1 MNKHENN
8 GSIDTSPMQD
18 FKITLTKSEIDK
30 LESLYKD
37 LIDNCKLDHSLSRY
51 ETNFRAIYNSLTLV
65 VKNENDL
72 HDKFLIIKREN
83 TDLHLKLNQAF
94 KLAGI
99 DLKVKENLIE
109 KLEKASIEVAVSKSK
124 QRSALKT
131 INFQKVE
138 ILNLLNL
145 SEQNAGL
152 SLRQNYNL
160 NELRKEN
167 QKLNAEN
174 ENYQEEIKELKLII
188 DDLRLKESQSI
199 KYVEEGERI
208 FFYKLISFLKV
219 NWPTPSQK
227 FTAFWLERSW
237 ASNVPNRFYE
247 RF

>member
-1 MNKHENN
+1 MNTHENN
-8 GSIDTSPMQD
+8 GSSNFSIQNDTSPMQD

-37 LIDNCKLDHSLSRY
+37 LIDNSKLDHSLSRY
-51 ETNFRAIYNSLTLV
+51 ETHFKAIYNSLTLV

-174 ENYQEEIKELKLII
+174 ENYQEEIKDLKLIL
-188 DDLRLKESQSI
+188 DDLRLKENQSI
-199 KYVEEGERI
+199 KYVEEGE
-208 FFYKLISFLKV
+208 FVFL
-219 NWPTPSQK
+219 
-227 FTAFWLERSW
+227 
-237 ASNVPNRFYE
+237 
-247 RF
+247 

>member
-1 MNKHENN
+1 MNTHENN
-8 GSIDTSPMQD
+8 GSSNFSIQNDTSPMQD

-37 LIDNCKLDHSLSRY
+37 LIDNSKLDHSLSRY
-51 ETNFRAIYNSLTLV
+51 ETHFKAIYNSLTLV

-174 ENYQEEIKELKLII
+174 ENYQEEIKDLKLIL
-188 DDLRLKESQSI
+188 DDLRLKENQSI
-199 KYVEEGERI
+199 KYVEEGE
-208 FFYKLISFLKV
+208 FVFYKLISFLG
-219 NWPTPSQK
+219 
-227 FTAFWLERSW
+227 
-237 ASNVPNRFYE
+237 
-247 RF
+247 